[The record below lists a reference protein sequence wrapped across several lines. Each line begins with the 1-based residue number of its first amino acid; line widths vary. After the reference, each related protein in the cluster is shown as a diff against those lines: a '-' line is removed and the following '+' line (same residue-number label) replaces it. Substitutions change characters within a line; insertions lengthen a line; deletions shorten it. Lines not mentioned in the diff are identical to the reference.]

1 MSFLE
6 IYNEVIRD
14 LLGSGKD
21 DTKHD
26 IRLVSAGSS
35 EVYVSDL
42 TTVFVSNRE
51 QVCVKW
57 LISLQQGVCVSNA
70 AYCDLTLPSGAG
82 VLPFHAER
90 SNGPSMHHHKF
101 NPLMRTVVVCVQL

>member
-1 MSFLE
+1 VSFLE

-42 TTVFVSNRE
+42 TTVSVSNRE

-57 LISLQQGVCVSNA
+57 
-70 AYCDLTLPSGAG
+70 
-82 VLPFHAER
+82 
-90 SNGPSMHHHKF
+90 
-101 NPLMRTVVVCVQL
+101 